1 MRNPMFASYQFTPGV
16 FGDVDPYEDIL
27 DRFKRE
33 YKIDYGLGPSYDE
46 RKFKKNWLN
55 FWGE

>member
-1 MRNPMFASYQFTPGV
+1 MFASYQFTPGLQ
-16 FGDVDPYEDIL
+16 GDVNPYEDIL

-46 RKFKKNWLN
+46 RKFK
-55 FWGE
+55 